1 MNLNKA
7 GGLTNM
13 QIISYVA
20 TTLVAALAVTLGAQY
35 LTEIDRVTPGSMP
48 SGMTRNS
55 YEISKL
61 DAEVRQ
67 IRSDTA
73 GSLFALRLIALFVT
87 VGGAVGGYLI
97 GQSRATK
104 ARIGFEDRKNVDE
117 VYQSIVRELSSDS
130 SILRAAAAVKLG
142 AILKAFPAEWS
153 ISDDRKEQLV
163 ELTKQ
168 VLAAALAIE
177 ENDKV
182 LKTLTINLALH
193 KSPNLDGLFS
203 IKDIDL
209 SGAKALNAYWAKC
222 DFSNSD
228 FFMADLS
235 ESSFRKSLL
244 SFAQFRQ
251 ATLTNAIFDDADCTS
266 TNFKLA
272 DLRGASFANAE
283 LSRTSFEGARV
294 YSVKIVGA
302 RISDL
307 PYCLV
312 DLSKDGDGSQM
323 TPVGKWVN
331 SLTDIK

>member
-61 DAEVRQ
+61 DAEIRQ

-222 DFSNSD
+222 YFSNSD

-235 ESSFRKSLL
+235 ESSFRKSL

-251 ATLTNAIFDDADCTS
+251 ATLANAIFDDADCTS

>member
-61 DAEVRQ
+61 DAEIRQ

-177 ENDKV
+177 ENDKA

>member
-1 MNLNKA
+1 
-7 GGLTNM
+7 
-13 QIISYVA
+13 
-20 TTLVAALAVTLGAQY
+20 
-35 LTEIDRVTPGSMP
+35 
-48 SGMTRNS
+48 
-55 YEISKL
+55 
-61 DAEVRQ
+61 
-67 IRSDTA
+67 
-73 GSLFALRLIALFVT
+73 
-87 VGGAVGGYLI
+87 
-97 GQSRATK
+97 
-104 ARIGFEDRKNVDE
+104 
-117 VYQSIVRELSSDS
+117 
-130 SILRAAAAVKLG
+130 
-142 AILKAFPAEWS
+142 
-153 ISDDRKEQLV
+153 
-163 ELTKQ
+163 LTKQ

-209 SGAKALNAYWAKC
+209 SGAKAINAYWAKC